1 MKNYHSFLRNSSIN
15 QRFPIFV
22 LINCRVIWIGFSFGD
37 MGGPFQ
43 PYGSNMWIQKSWQG
57 QVEFWSLGVNCLR
70 IWFWGLLQ
78 NRCWPP
84 ASHCPDEVGTVL
96 QCNSPSKNQVLW
108 TNHPAAMKPHLVEQH
123 FRSEF
128 LRNARLPFNVH
139 KWWQHLA
146 PPVRRCGHGI
156 AEWDA
161 SFQLSVSWHEDET
174 CAKRKFWTTKVALPF
189 VLMWQPA
196 DSIGFKSNNSNNMW
210 NELKWSKHAVCFQFW
225 IILHPPIGESHA
237 GGMTWVGVIPRLPV
251 SLISK
256 YQKWIIDQLCH
267 L

>member
-1 MKNYHSFLRNSSIN
+1 MKNYHSFLRNYRNSSIN

-57 QVEFWSLGVNCLR
+57 QVEFWSFGVNCLR

-128 LRNARLPFNVH
+128 LRNARLPFNVRQ
-139 KWWQHLA
+139 WWQHLA
-146 PPVRRCGHGI
+146 PPVRRCGHGM

-174 CAKRKFWTTKVALPF
+174 CAKRKFWTTKVALPS

-196 DSIGFKSNNSNNMW
+196 DSIGFKSNNSSNMW

-237 GGMTWVGVIPRLPV
+237 GMTWVGVIPRLPV
-251 SLISK
+251 SK
-256 YQKWIIDQLCH
+256 PD
-267 L
+267 